1 MQLLVWVKIA
11 QIWTFLQSKVPKII
25 NNQNFP
31 KNTKC
36 SKYMIF
42 RWIFN
47 FRLKNTPKGP
57 PDTKDPP
64 LDVGMTQAH
73 QPMVQILI
81 SLAQMVHFGWEQP
94 LIIVDF
100 GISKICVFSAHP
112 KEQGCSQMKRPKF
125 CLILVIFKQIS
136 PDYNLVPR

>member
-1 MQLLVWVKIA
+1 MCCLIGQKLVWVKIA
-11 QIWTFLQSKVPKII
+11 KKWTFLLSKVPKII

-42 RWIFN
+42 TQIFN
-47 FRLKNTPKGP
+47 FQLKNTPKGP

-64 LDVGMTQAH
+64 LDVGMTLAH
-73 QPMVQILI
+73 QPIIQIWI

-94 LIIVDF
+94 LIIPDF
-100 GISKICVFSAHP
+100 GIFKVCAIPPTLLQSTIQSNSGMTTCFIP
-112 KEQGCSQMKRPKF
+112 K
-125 CLILVIFKQIS
+125 
-136 PDYNLVPR
+136 